1 VSGETLEE
9 RVARL
14 EALQAIAELK
24 AWYTQLADA
33 KYTAAHQR
41 VAADEWRRIA
51 RKQAEC
57 FAEDARW
64 YGGPQFGGTLSGRD
78 ALAEWF
84 TQSPWRF
91 ALHYYV
97 GSDVTLLAPEKAE
110 GHWRLWQLAIPVDG
124 DVPTLLAG
132 VTRESYRRIAG
143 EWLVESMR
151 FESVHT
157 VDLSQTP
164 AVLRCVLPPAER

>member
-1 VSGETLEE
+1 MPQSLEE

-14 EALQAIAELK
+14 EALHDIAELT
-24 AWYTQLADA
+24 AWYARLADA

-41 VAADEWRRIA
+41 VGPEEWERIA
-51 RKQAEC
+51 RRQAEC

-64 YGGPQFGGTLSGRD
+64 FGGSEFGGTLTGRD
-78 ALAEWF
+78 ALTEWF
-84 TQSPWRF
+84 KKSPWRF

-110 GHWRLWQLAIPVDG
+110 GHWRLWQLAIPLDAKH
-124 DVPTLLAG
+124 PILLAG
-132 VTRESYRRIAG
+132 VTREAYRRIGG

-151 FESVHT
+151 FEQVHT
-157 VDLSQTP
+157 VDLSKAP
-164 AVLRCVLPPAER
+164 AELRCVLAPADK